1 MRNEGTL
8 GLALSEEG
16 HREEG
21 KNWGAA
27 GASGSLPA
35 SFCIPKLA
43 ATARACKCGLLPA
56 SASVTAVEQRIP
68 CGLPRLRHQ
77 RTEWARLVESR
88 GPLAAL
94 PEHQGVGRKGQAG
107 FAHLCLQAVSPGMGC
122 QEGEAAWAWARDDCK
137 YFSPTL
143 FIENVQLCECEI
155 NVLDSLRAPWLPCIK

>member
-1 MRNEGTL
+1 MREPWGSPSQRKGTERKGRIGGQL
-8 GLALSEEG
+8 E
-16 HREEG
+16 RV
-21 KNWGAA
+21 AA
-27 GASGSLPA
+27 SLLPSA
-35 SFCIPKLA
+35 FPSWQLL
-43 ATARACKCGLLPA
+43 RGACKCGLLPA